1 MSKLLISGGAIATND
16 DRQTVIDRGY
26 AIVEDQW
33 IVEVGS
39 GSPPTDTYD
48 RTLDATGMLLIPGL
62 INAHT
67 HLCTIYGRSLGSD
80 RALLH
85 WLSDA
90 QVPLMRALEL
100 SDYALSMELG
110 AIENIKAGNTTICE
124 IFFSPHYREGADEV
138 AVESLAR
145 TGIRSFFFR
154 ASNDESFFDGF
165 VESRQNIFRRSQ
177 NLIRKWR
184 DRSQVRIGVGPLVPW
199 GSTGKAFEDA
209 VALSQDHDALIH
221 LHTSE
226 TPEYNQ
232 LVRQRTGKSNV
243 EMLADVGALSDRVML
258 NHCVHLSDRDI
269 QLIAD
274 SGASVIHDPTSNMIL
289 ASGVAPIPQLQQSGV
304 PLGLACD
311 GPACNNT
318 QDMFQTM
325 KDAALLQKVTT
336 RQADALIAPQVFYM
350 ATRGNA
356 KALGMGHC
364 LGSIQKGFIADL
376 TLVNMQAPHLTPA
389 HDPIATLVYSA
400 RGADVD
406 TVVIGGQTV
415 MENRVMQTIDE
426 ADVVDKS
433 RNRAIAVRHKAQL

>member
-1 MSKLLISGGAIATND
+1 MAKLLISAGAIATND

-26 AIVEDQW
+26 VIVEDQW
-33 IVEVGS
+33 IVAVGS

-48 RTLDATGMLLIPGL
+48 RTLDATGMLVIPGL

-67 HLCTIYGRSLGSD
+67 HLCMVYGRSLGSD

-90 QVPLMRALEL
+90 QVPLMRAFEL
-100 SDYALSMELG
+100 PDYALSMELG
-110 AIENIKAGNTTICE
+110 AIENIKAGNTTLCE
-124 IFFSPHYREGADEV
+124 IFFSPHYDQGADEV

-145 TGIRSFFFR
+145 TGIRTFFFR
-154 ASNDESFFDGF
+154 GSNDESFFDGF
-165 VESRQNIFRRSQ
+165 LENRQDILRRSK
-177 NLIRKWR
+177 NLIRKWHPSHR
-184 DRSQVRIGVGPLVPW
+184 IQIGVGPLVPW
-199 GSTGKAFEDA
+199 GSTAEAFMDA
-209 VALSQDHDALIH
+209 VALSQAENVLIH

-226 TPEYNQ
+226 TPAYNQ

-269 QLIAD
+269 QLI
-274 SGASVIHDPTSNMIL
+274 SEGRASVIHNPTSNMIL
-289 ASGVAPIPQLQQSGV
+289 ASGVAPIPQLQQAGIS
-304 PLGLACD
+304 LGLACD

-336 RQADALIAPQVFYM
+336 RQADALIAPQVFSM

-356 KALGMGHC
+356 QALGMGNC
-364 LGSIQKGFIADL
+364 LGAVQTGFLADL
-376 TLVNMQAPHLTPA
+376 TLVNLQSPHLTPA

-400 RGADVD
+400 RGADVSA
-406 TVVIGGQTV
+406 VVVGGRVV
-415 MENRVMQTIDE
+415 MENRILQTVCE
-426 ADVVDKS
+426 ADILEKAQQ
-433 RNRAIAVRHKAQL
+433 RTKAVRQKANL